1 VVLLEA
7 FQLVVEEEAATQ
19 VISEFELEKGDRMS
33 KEEVATRDAR
43 HPVQV
48 VH

>member
-1 VVLLEA
+1 VALLEA
-7 FQLVVEEEAATQ
+7 FQLVVEEEADSQ
-19 VISEFELEKGDRMS
+19 VISEFELKKGDRMS
-33 KEEVATRDAR
+33 EKVATRDAR